1 MAGAEQS
8 IIAGP
13 VLGPAPDFPHLSP
26 ELGDLP
32 LVRLDFSCNRVSRIP
47 VSFCRL
53 RHLQVI
59 LLDSNPLQS
68 PPAQVSGWARWTPGR
83 DVIWQHLGGRS
94 WGNAFVSLRQNCAS
108 PA

>member
-1 MAGAEQS
+1 MTTQDHIKGREFKALAR
-8 IIAGP
+8 A
-13 VLGPAPDFPHLSP
+13 SP
-26 ELGDLP
+26 NSPFALTLELGDLP

-68 PPAQVSGWARWTPGR
+68 PPAQVRCS
-83 DVIWQHLGGRS
+83 LGG
-94 WGNAFVSLRQNCAS
+94 
-108 PA
+108 P

>member
-1 MAGAEQS
+1 MGQPELRAGKGARGS
-8 IIAGP
+8 RIR
-13 VLGPAPDFPHLSP
+13 PAPDLSLTHYP

-68 PPAQVSGWARWTPGR
+68 PPAQVRCRLGAPGDR
-83 DVIWQHLGGRS
+83 GPIRQGCGGD
-94 WGNAFVSLRQNCAS
+94 
-108 PA
+108 P